1 MPARPERAQAA
12 AEPPKAREQK
22 TGEDIMDKAQVTE
35 LFMRGQDCSQVV
47 LSHFAHDLGISPE
60 DANRIS
66 AGFGGGSG
74 IGETCGAVIGALIVI
89 GMKYGHSGPDD
100 MEQRNELMAK
110 RAEFLQKWNEK
121 RGTCMCREFLGHDIT
136 QPGEFEK
143 VLEEGTMFSLCPEL
157 VVDAIEILDEMIK

>member
-1 MPARPERAQAA
+1 MN
-12 AEPPKAREQK
+12 KEQIA
-22 TGEDIMDKAQVTE
+22 D

-47 LSHFAHDLGISPE
+47 LSQFAERLGVSE
-60 DANRIS
+60 EEANRIS
-66 AGFGGGSG
+66 ACFGGGSG

-89 GMKYGHSGPDD
+89 GLKYGHRGPDD

-110 RAEFLQKWNEK
+110 RTEFLSKWNEK

-136 QPGEFEK
+136 VPGEFEK

-157 VVDAIEILDEMIK
+157 VIDAIGILEDMEI